1 MQGTVSVRTVPCAF
15 LRHGCAARRIRG
27 FTLTELVAVML
38 IAAIL
43 AVSASS
49 VFGRRGFDAA
59 AYGDQVRAQL
69 AYAQKVAIAAR
80 RGVTV
85 TIAGNAVALTMCAD
99 AACASTVP
107 VPSPQGEASFVRT
120 APAGITI
127 GPNSTFTFSAL
138 GDTSLGTNL
147 VVAITG
153 DAVRN
158 LTVEAA
164 TGYVRP

>member
-1 MQGTVSVRTVPCAF
+1 MRTVPNA
-15 LRHGCAARRIRG
+15 LRRTSFSARRDRG

-69 AYAQKVAIAAR
+69 AYAQKVAVAAR
-80 RGVTV
+80 RSVTV

-99 AACASTVP
+99 AGCASTVP
-107 VPSPQGEASFVRT
+107 VPSPQGEASFVRA
-120 APAGITI
+120 APAGVTV
-127 GPNSTFTFSAL
+127 GPNSTFTFNAL
-138 GDTSLGTNL
+138 GDTSLGANL